1 MIPQIVLWCFAAS
14 FMLFAGTGSSE
25 TITIPDNPSIINS
38 GTWEDD
44 AHNWY
49 RAFQR
54 EPPADITVVHSKYW
68 RSDHWTDEYVY
79 YFVVQAT
86 PEWRDKFLNS
96 RKAQPVPADK
106 ARSFRDQEQIDLTPV
121 WFAPDPV
128 SDYEVWD
135 ERPGYFGTIW
145 INKSNGHIHFWDHKV

>member
-1 MIPQIVLWCFAAS
+1 MIIRIIILFGAS
-14 FMLFAGTGSSE
+14 LLIAGSTASSE
-25 TITIPDNPSIINS
+25 PPSAPNNTISITA

-49 RAFQR
+49 RAFQK
-54 EPPADITVVHSKYW
+54 EQPTEITVIHSKYW
-68 RSDHWTDEYVY
+68 QSNHWTDEYVY
-79 YFVVQAT
+79 YFEIKAT
-86 PEWRDKFLNS
+86 PEWRDEFLKERN
-96 RKAQPVPADK
+96 AHPVDAEK
-106 ARSFRDQEQIDLTPV
+106 ARSYRDQNRIKLTPD

-145 INKSNGHIHFWDHKV
+145 INKSNGNIHFWDHIF